1 MASVAYVSKEVS
13 LAIDKAFLLTGIN
26 KKAKQFSV
34 STGGVCLSLSDDLIH
49 KYTAHNLIF
58 YFFLNTGMY
67 LTIQ

>member
-49 KYTAHNLIF
+49 KYTAHNFIF